1 MFLQRIIALILLI
14 IPALIAMI
22 GWNMM
27 KNGIYSYMGE
37 NSFPYLSF
45 ILGLLLFLIGLSFVA
60 GFVFHR
66 DKKRKLLQPRF
77 LRKKKKKD

>member
-1 MFLQRIIALILLI
+1 MFGQRMFALILLV
-14 IPALIAMI
+14 IPALIAMV

-27 KNGIYSYMGE
+27 KNGIYTYMGDE
-37 NSFPYLSF
+37 DFPLLSF
-45 ILGLLLFLIGLSFVA
+45 SIGLLLFLGGLSFVA

-77 LRKKKKKD
+77 LKKKKKN

>member
-1 MFLQRIIALILLI
+1 MFIQRIIALLMLI
-14 IPALIAMI
+14 IPALIAMV

-27 KNGIYSYMGE
+27 KNVIIFGSESYVK
-37 NSFPYLSF
+37 F
-45 ILGLLLFLIGLSFVA
+45 IIGLLLFLGGVTFVG

-77 LRKKKKKD
+77 LRKKKKN